1 MIDKKKVRK
10 IKITAILGI
19 LAVIGILDGVFYM
32 IAKNNTDSLGMIY
45 LLQWLFV
52 SIVLV
57 AILFTVFRNVA
68 GDIENVANIADKVST
83 GEISTDQIDN
93 ERAKKIEKLASKNN
107 AAGQIFRNMQS
118 TRNKIVG
125 IIQSVNTSSKEIYES
140 SKTVNQA
147 TKEFANTTSG
157 IAASVTDIANGT
169 NEQASELNNIT
180 EALNEFSDELNAIS
194 ERFNNISSLSDS
206 VQDKTVKS
214 SASIKEVVSV
224 FNDIIESFKEF
235 QKKVDAT
242 VDNIK
247 QVNEIIALINSIA
260 EQTNLLALNAAIEAA
275 SAGEAG
281 RGFAVVA
288 EEIRQ
293 LAEQSKDASSNIKSI
308 GQSILENATA
318 MKEQSVGIDDG
329 LQGQNKV
336 LNQSIAEFD
345 TVADG
350 INDIT
355 PRIGEVNN
363 SVIKLKNEKD
373 TLVGKVDK
381 VSSIANNIASS
392 SQEVSAA
399 VEELTATSEEV
410 SASTEKLDEMAATLE
425 ESVNSFKKQ
434 N

>member
-1 MIDKKKVRK
+1 MINKSKIRK
-10 IKITAILGI
+10 LRLLALLVI
-19 LAVIGILDGVFYM
+19 LAVVGILNGIFYI
-32 IAKNNTDSLGMIY
+32 IAGSKALSLGTMY
-45 LLQWLFV
+45 LLQWLIISLVVMVLFFIV
-52 SIVLV
+52 SKVIVSNL
-57 AILFTVFRNVA
+57 
-68 GDIENVANIADKVST
+68 ENIAGIVKRIAT
-83 GEISTDQIDN
+83 GEVNDEVDN
-93 ERAKKIEKLASKNN
+93 ERAKKLVKLAVKNN
-107 AAGQIFRNMQS
+107 AVGQIFRNIES
-118 TRNKIVG
+118 TRKHIVE
-125 IIQSVNTSSKEIYES
+125 IIQSINTGSREIYES

-147 TKEFANTTSG
+147 TNEFADTTSG
-157 IAASVTDIANGT
+157 IAASVTDIADGT
-169 NEQASELNNIT
+169 NEQASELNSIT
-180 EALNEFSDELNAIS
+180 ESLNKFSDELNAIT
-194 ERFNNISSLSDS
+194 EKFNNISSLSDS

-214 SASIKEVVSV
+214 SESIKDVVSV
-224 FNDIIESFKEF
+224 FNEIIESFKEF

-288 EEIRQ
+288 EEVRQ

-318 MKEQSVGIDDG
+318 MKEQSVGIDEG

-336 LNQSIAEFD
+336 LNESITVFD

-355 PRIGEVNN
+355 PRIDEVNA

-373 TLVGKVDK
+373 TIVGNVDK
-381 VSSIANNIASS
+381 VSAIANNIASS

-410 SASTEKLDEMAATLE
+410 SASTQKLDEMAATLE
-425 ESVNSFKKQ
+425 ESVNSFKKK
-434 N
+434 